1 MEMIANY
8 QIVNDNELGE
18 LLEISDTDRCL
29 QFIEELQGRDM
40 LLLGIGRM
48 WDALH
53 FILCG
58 VSASDPIEGY
68 PLSEAIVGE
77 DVVCEEYF
85 ISYTSKE
92 RMYKIVRALENV
104 DFEKVLSDFDLDSC
118 KKNNIYPRDWE
129 IDKDIVLAELRE
141 GFANMTRFYRLAYEK
156 RKSVVISIY

>member
-85 ISYTSKE
+85 VSYTSKE

-141 GFANMTRFYRLAYEK
+141 GFANMKRFYRLAYEK
-156 RKSVVISIY
+156 RKNVVISIY

>member
-48 WDALH
+48 WDVLH

-104 DFEKVLSDFDLDSC
+104 DFEKILSDFDLDSC

-129 IDKDIVLAELRE
+129 IDKDVVLAELRE

>member
-8 QIVNDNELGE
+8 QIVNDNELSE

-58 VSASDPIEGY
+58 VSASNPIEGY

-129 IDKDIVLAELRE
+129 IDKDVVLAELRE

>member
-156 RKSVVISIY
+156 RKNVVISIY